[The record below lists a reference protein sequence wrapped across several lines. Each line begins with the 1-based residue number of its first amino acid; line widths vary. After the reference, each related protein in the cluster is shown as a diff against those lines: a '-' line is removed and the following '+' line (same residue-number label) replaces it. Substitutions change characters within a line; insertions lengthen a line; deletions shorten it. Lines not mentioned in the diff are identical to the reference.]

1 MVGNEHDDYYIA
13 RERQERK
20 LARDAADA
28 SIAAIHTDL
37 ANRYAKMAVNRAAT
51 VSPAAK
57 LRLV

>member
-1 MVGNEHDDYYIA
+1 MIGNEHDDYYVA

-28 SIAAIHTDL
+28 SIAAIHSDL
-37 ANRYAKMAVNRAAT
+37 ANRYARLADSRAAT
-51 VSPAAK
+51 STSSSK